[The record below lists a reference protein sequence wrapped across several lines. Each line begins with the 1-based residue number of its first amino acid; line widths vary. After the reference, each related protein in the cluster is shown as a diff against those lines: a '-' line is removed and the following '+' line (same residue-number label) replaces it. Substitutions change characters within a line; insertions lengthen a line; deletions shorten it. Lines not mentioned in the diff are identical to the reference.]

1 MYALRSAGKILLEN
15 SWELCQAGF
24 AVYMIILSVMD
35 IRWRKLHFAFLLSG
49 GGLAVLGCLCE
60 RAEPGMLLAA
70 GGAVGIIFLVI
81 SKVTK
86 ESLGY
91 GDSIL
96 ILILGVFIGFWNL
109 LYLLLTAFFLAA
121 VFSSIM
127 MLKNRFSRKTAFPF
141 VPFLTAAYIGG
152 MIIAGY

>member
-60 RAEPGMLLAA
+60 RTEPGMLLAA

-81 SKVTK
+81 SRVTK
-86 ESLGY
+86 ESLG
-91 GDSIL
+91 GCAS
-96 ILILGVFIGFWNL
+96 
-109 LYLLLTAFFLAA
+109 A
-121 VFSSIM
+121 
-127 MLKNRFSRKTAFPF
+127 R
-141 VPFLTAAYIGG
+141 
-152 MIIAGY
+152 